1 MDIKAVEQNR
11 KSSNMLACDECSG
24 ILLYLNLD
32 GDVLYV
38 LWDPPLYY
46 CKKWFNS
53 QLQLA

>member
-24 ILLYLNLD
+24 ILLYLSLD